1 MGIRH
6 GNNNEEIDTD
16 ESESDRNVC
25 DDEESNNEGI
35 DKIERVGQCSFWDKT
50 QKTMKSPDI
59 NADDWVTSAFSR
71 KWYPGQFRHLRG
83 IRKLL

>member
-1 MGIRH
+1 MGIKH

-50 QKTMKSPDI
+50 
-59 NADDWVTSAFSR
+59 
-71 KWYPGQFRHLRG
+71 
-83 IRKLL
+83 

>member
-1 MGIRH
+1 MKKL
-6 GNNNEEIDTD
+6 TD

-35 DKIERVGQCSFWDKT
+35 DKIERVGQCSFQDKT

-59 NADDWVTSAFSR
+59 KKKTKKTNFMAPFF
-71 KWYPGQFRHLRG
+71 G
-83 IRKLL
+83 

>member
-1 MGIRH
+1 MGI
-6 GNNNEEIDTD
+6 IMKKLTD

-50 QKTMKSPDI
+50 STIIRFKTFCLTD
-59 NADDWVTSAFSR
+59 V
-71 KWYPGQFRHLRG
+71 G
-83 IRKLL
+83 